1 MLGSML
7 TVLWADSAAVA
18 AVSSLMSTMGGLV
31 VVGSGICR
39 VCGGGSGSSGSVHG
53 RLSLSDDAASFYGN
67 GNHASGSIGVCICN
81 NNALADD
88 AILAGEVLHEFRLS
102 PADRS
107 GGVNRVGEGLVV
119 DRAS

>member
-53 RLSLSDDAASFYGN
+53 RLSLSDDAASFFDEA
-67 GNHASGSIGVCICN
+67 NHAIIGGLFN
-81 NNALADD
+81 NKNALADD
-88 AILAGEVLHEFRLS
+88 AILAGEVLHKFRLS